1 MPLGSGSGSGSGTA
15 PGGHP
20 AALDALAAPLPAPAR
35 GLFTTRRGGVSA
47 PPWDSADLG
56 LHVGDRVDDVHENRR
71 RLAAAAGLPP
81 SGLVFAEQ
89 VHGTGVAVVEQPQDT
104 PAAGVDAL
112 VTARPGLG
120 LVVLAADCLP
130 VLLADPVA
138 GVVAAV
144 HAGRAGLAAGVL
156 AAAVRA
162 AAGLGAEP
170 ARMRAVIG
178 PGVCGGCYE
187 VPDTLADDVERR
199 VPGTRTRTRRGT
211 AGLDLPAGARSALA
225 AAGVSDVQQV
235 GGCTYEQPELLY
247 SYRRDGRTGRH
258 AGVVR
263 LDGAATDPRG

>member
-1 MPLGSGSGSGSGTA
+1 M
-15 PGGHP
+15 
-20 AALDALAAPLPAPAR
+20 PAPAR

-47 PPWDSADLG
+47 APWDSADLG
-56 LHVGDRVDDVHENRR
+56 LHVGDRVDDVCENRR
-71 RLAAAAGLPP
+71 RLARAAGLPV
-81 SGLVFAEQ
+81 SRLVFAEQ
-89 VHGTGVAVVEQPQDT
+89 VHGAGVAVVDGEQDAPV
-104 PAAGVDAL
+104 AGVDAL
-112 VTARPGLG
+112 VTRRPGLG

-156 AAAVRA
+156 AAALRA
-162 AAGLGAEP
+162 AADLGAQP
-170 ARMRAVIG
+170 ARMRAVVG

-187 VPDTLADDVERR
+187 VPDALADDVERL
-199 VPGTRTRTRRGT
+199 VPGTRTLTRQGT

-225 AAGVSDVQQV
+225 AAGLPDVHEV

-258 AGVVR
+258 AGLVW
-263 LDGAATDPRG
+263 LDPATPDARG